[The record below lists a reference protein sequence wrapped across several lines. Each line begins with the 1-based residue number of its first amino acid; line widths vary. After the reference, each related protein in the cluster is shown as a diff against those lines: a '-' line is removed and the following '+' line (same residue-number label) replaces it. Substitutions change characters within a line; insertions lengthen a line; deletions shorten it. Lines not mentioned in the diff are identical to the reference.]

1 MMHMEKFRHIS
12 MRGRVAYGINCFENA
27 IIALKYDV
35 NDWNIV
41 LNYLWEYTNIQYL
54 DDWND
59 IFIELTPENLT
70 EFKTYEEEE
79 LEKLSKDEF
88 IYLYSLYQNI
98 DEPVA
103 ALLRGIYELG
113 ISHAYT
119 VIEGYGE
126 SSLKS
131 LERIIKLMID
141 YNIPLPS
148 IEPFLKFSIEENR
161 GWGDKF
167 DGTKL
172 SKILHPEID

>member
-1 MMHMEKFRHIS
+1 MDMEKFKHIS
-12 MRGRVAYGINCFENA
+12 MRGRVAYGVSCFENA

-35 NDWNIV
+35 NDWRIV
-41 LNYLWEYTNIQYL
+41 LNYLWEFTSIQYL

-59 IFIELTPENLT
+59 IVVELIPENLT

-79 LEKLSKDEF
+79 FERLSKDEF

-98 DEPVA
+98 DGSVD
-103 ALLRGIYELG
+103 ALLREIYDLG
-113 ISHAYT
+113 ISHTYT

-131 LERIIKLMID
+131 LERIIKFMID
-141 YNIPLPS
+141 YNFPLPS
-148 IEPFLKFSIEENR
+148 IDPFLKFSIEENR
-161 GWGDKF
+161 GWGHKF

-172 SKILHPEID
+172 SKIL

>member
-1 MMHMEKFRHIS
+1 MINMEKFKHIS
-12 MRGRVAYGINCFENA
+12 MRGRVAYGISCFENT

-35 NDWNIV
+35 NDWKID
-41 LNYLWEYTNIQYL
+41 LNYLWEFTNIQYL

-59 IFIELTPENLT
+59 IVVEIIPENLT
-70 EFKTYEEEE
+70 ELKTYEEEE
-79 LEKLSKDEF
+79 FERLSKDEF
-88 IYLYSLYQNI
+88 IYLYNLYQNI
-98 DEPVA
+98 DGSVD
-103 ALLRGIYELG
+103 ALLRGIYDLG

-141 YNIPLPS
+141 YNFPLPS
-148 IEPFLKFSIEENR
+148 IDPFLKFSIEEYK

-172 SKILHPEID
+172 SKIL

>member
-1 MMHMEKFRHIS
+1 MHMEKFRHIS
-12 MRGRVAYGINCFENA
+12 MRGRVAYGISCFENA
-27 IIALKYDV
+27 IIALKYNV
-35 NDWNIV
+35 NDWKIV
-41 LNYLWEYTNIQYL
+41 LNYLWEFTNIQYL

-59 IFIELTPENLT
+59 IVVELIPENLK

-79 LEKLSKDEF
+79 FEKLSKDEF

-98 DEPVA
+98 DGSVD
-103 ALLRGIYELG
+103 ALLRGIYDLG

-141 YNIPLPS
+141 YNFPLPS
-148 IEPFLKFSIEENR
+148 IDPFLKFSIEENR

-172 SKILHPEID
+172 SKILQPGN